1 MHHDLGVMSQSRTFS
16 LDYLEHAVL
25 GDGTKVRLR
34 LVRPEDK
41 DVLRA
46 GFDHW
51 SAASRYSRFLTPK
64 ASLTD
69 DELRY
74 LCEVDNENHV
84 ALGALRDDTAPD
96 ASEVGLG
103 IARFI
108 RLSDQPDVAE
118 AAVAVADEAQR
129 KGLGEL
135 LLRRLVAAAHERGIA
150 RFRFDVLGT
159 NAGIAALLAKVA
171 PERSIEQTAGVMSI
185 EIALPEGA
193 PAVPPPP
200 DLRSFRRL
208 VHGAAENTAEWTG
221 AVCRLWRR

>member
-1 MHHDLGVMSQSRTFS
+1 MTPPRAFS
-16 LDYLEHAVL
+16 LDHVEHAVL
-25 GDGTKVRLR
+25 ADGTRVRLR
-34 LVRPEDK
+34 LVRPGDK

-46 GFDHW
+46 GFDRW

-69 DELRY
+69 AELRY

-84 ALGALRDDTAPD
+84 AIGAVRDDTAPD
-96 ASEVGLG
+96 EPEVGLG

-108 RLSDQPDVAE
+108 RLPDRPDAAE

-135 LLRRLVAAAHERGIA
+135 LLRRLVAAAHERGIE
-150 RFRFDVLGT
+150 RFRFEVLGT
-159 NAGIAALLAKVA
+159 NAGMAALLAKIA

-185 EIALPEGA
+185 EIALPEVE
-193 PAVPPPP
+193 PVVPPPQDRGRVP
-200 DLRSFRRL
+200 A
-208 VHGAAENTAEWTG
+208 AAENTAAWTD
-221 AVCRLWRR
+221 AVSRLWRR